1 MAQPNPPTVTGAK
14 VELSPEGDMVLLI
27 LGIAPTED
35 TPGYNLAVQVD
46 ADTSATLGGQF
57 LVCAG
62 AVKAKPKSPLTLVR
76 GPVPGLSVPASNG
89 TAGG

>member
-1 MAQPNPPTVTGAK
+1 MGQPNPPTVTGAK

-35 TPGYNLAVQVD
+35 TPGYNLAVQCD
-46 ADTSATLGGQF
+46 ADTSASLGGQF

-62 AVKAKPKSPLTLVR
+62 AVKSKPPSKLTLVR
-76 GPVPGLSVPASNG
+76 AGLPPLSANG